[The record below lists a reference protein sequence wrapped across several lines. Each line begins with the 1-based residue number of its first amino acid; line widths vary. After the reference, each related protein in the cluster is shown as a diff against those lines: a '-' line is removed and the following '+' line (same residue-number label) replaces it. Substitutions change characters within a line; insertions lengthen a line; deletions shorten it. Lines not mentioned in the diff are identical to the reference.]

1 MRRDIPAHG
10 PLFWLRPMMIELV
23 WAIGLPWF
31 YHWQISGGLT
41 GGAAAPLAWCRI
53 WFSTHTILL
62 TLMFVATFIDFDE
75 FTIPDAITVP
85 GTLIALMLAAAL
97 PQFRLPEVFLGLGGA
112 VVRPIHF
119 NSPGDL
125 PTWHRGWQGLAAA
138 AAIFSV
144 WIAALLPCLITLRY
158 GIKKAIPL
166 LIAHMVRP
174 VRKTVCPVRV
184 KQRRIRP
191 QTTFFFAIWPCG
203 VLAILAAYR
212 WLDPSNWDSLFGSLL
227 GLAFAGGMIWSIR
240 IVGSYAM
247 QQEAMGFGDVT
258 LMAMIGAFLGWQA
271 SLLTFVFAPFAA
283 LLIAI
288 VSFVLTRQHEL
299 AFGPYLCFSA
309 FMMLLFWAP
318 IWDASR
324 QGIFGLGGLLLIIL
338 AASLILLAVMLMGIR
353 WFKERAF
360 VQPPE

>member
-1 MRRDIPAHG
+1 
-10 PLFWLRPMMIELV
+10 
-23 WAIGLPWF
+23 
-31 YHWQISGGLT
+31 
-41 GGAAAPLAWCRI
+41 
-53 WFSTHTILL
+53 
-62 TLMFVATFIDFDE
+62 
-75 FTIPDAITVP
+75 
-85 GTLIALMLAAAL
+85 
-97 PQFRLPEVFLGLGGA
+97 
-112 VVRPIHF
+112 
-119 NSPGDL
+119 
-125 PTWHRGWQGLAAA
+125 
-138 AAIFSV
+138 
-144 WIAALLPCLITLRY
+144 
-158 GIKKAIPL
+158 
-166 LIAHMVRP
+166 
-174 VRKTVCPVRV
+174 
-184 KQRRIRP
+184 
-191 QTTFFFAIWPCG
+191 
-203 VLAILAAYR
+203 
-212 WLDPSNWDSLFGSLL
+212 
-227 GLAFAGGMIWSIR
+227 
-240 IVGSYAM
+240 M